1 MKTHELLKMTQE
13 AYELLIFD
21 WWLSFCLHKAPSE
34 KQVQKLLVNN
44 TLFQWWRAQLA
55 AAEEVFV
62 EEAQPY
68 YNTYS
73 PKDAKKLYAKTV
85 YRIQLYYNH
94 DLLKNALKQ

>member
-62 EEAQPY
+62 EEARMPKSSMPKPY
-68 YNTYS
+68 IEYNCNTT
-73 PKDAKKLYAKTV
+73 TV
-85 YRIQLYYNH
+85 Y
-94 DLLKNALKQ
+94 